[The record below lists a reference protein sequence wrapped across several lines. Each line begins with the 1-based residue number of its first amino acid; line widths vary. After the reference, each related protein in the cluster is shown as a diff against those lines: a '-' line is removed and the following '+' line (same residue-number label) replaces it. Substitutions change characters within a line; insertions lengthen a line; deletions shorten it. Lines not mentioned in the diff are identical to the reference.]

1 MMNNLFTI
9 FDPSTSN
16 LFSLKWLSMIY
27 IFMFIPLSYWF
38 IPSRNL
44 FMLNLI
50 LNFLFFEFKSL
61 LNFKIMIFN
70 IFMFLSIFMQIL
82 LNNLLGMFPYIFV
95 ATSHMSISLS
105 FSFSLWMSFM
115 IFGWMFY
122 SNHMF
127 SHLVPQSTPKILM
140 PFMVIIESVSNYI
153 RFSTLAIRLSANM
166 IAGHL
171 LMTLISSS
179 SKNLSM
185 IMLLLMIFSQMILVS
200 LELAVAMIQAYV
212 FSILSLLYMNEVK

>member
-1 MMNNLFTI
+1 MMNNLFSI
-9 FDPSTSN
+9 FDPSTSI

-27 IFMFIPLSYWF
+27 IFSFIPLSYWF
-38 IPSRNL
+38 IPSRNIYL
-44 FMLNLI
+44 LNVI

-61 LNFKIMIFN
+61 LNFKIMVFN
-70 IFMFLSIFMQIL
+70 IFMFLNMFIQIL

-95 ATSHMSISLS
+95 GTSHMSISMSL
-105 FSFSLWMSFM
+105 SFSLWFSFM

-127 SHLVPQSTPKILM
+127 THLVPQSTPGILM
-140 PFMVIIESVSNYI
+140 PFMVLIESTSNYI
-153 RFSTLAIRLSANM
+153 RFGTLAIRLSANM

-171 LMTLISSS
+171 LMTLISSTGS
-179 SKNLSM
+179 NLSL
-185 IMLLLMIFSQMILVS
+185 ILLLLMILSQTILIV
-200 LELAVAMIQAYV
+200 LELSVAMIQAYV